1 MVYIAIFL
9 LFIIVGITV
18 WAVKNRKKIKESTN
32 RFVNKHAR
40 KRKVIKPKPKQ
51 EDDSGDALILSDSDR
66 VRVVGKKSNPLN

>member
-1 MVYIAIFL
+1 M
-9 LFIIVGITV
+9 

-32 RFVNKHAR
+32 RFVNKHSP

-51 EDDSGDALILSDSDR
+51 EDDYSGDALILSDSDR